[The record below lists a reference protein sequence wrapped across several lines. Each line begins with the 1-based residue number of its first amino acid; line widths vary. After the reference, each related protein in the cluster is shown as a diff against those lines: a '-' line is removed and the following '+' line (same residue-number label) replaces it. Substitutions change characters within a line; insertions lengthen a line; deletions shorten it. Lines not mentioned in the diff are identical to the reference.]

1 MANNNGG
8 RVCPKCGMNLGQ
20 RHLCPVCDNPAQK
33 DETTG
38 GSAASSSSQVGDYVS
53 GVIEFVEKHPEDW
66 DEEFIVFFNGLA
78 GKPDVNE
85 CYDACSKVSGIFK
98 IRMPDSGKIP
108 GSLARQ
114 VMADLQ
120 SVFPELTNDSAFAL
134 ACDVLKKRVTPA
146 PASPENTESG
156 ASDGGTVITPGKNS
170 QDRYQQL
177 KYELLEYDVRD
188 DFRKVTRKMNALL
201 KEFPDRFKED
211 YRNFY
216 IEIFL
221 GNVKLFHLFPGLSRF
236 CEPESLDKDI
246 SEMEDNVTFS
256 LGKNVRCPLAFFA
269 ALMNPEWNQFIRD
282 MQQTEIEGRRIS
294 EGRESFLGTDF
305 GFIGDHFNV
314 FYCAYGFDKPDR
326 KLRTSEALYINGP
339 SHERVWVSDD
349 TYQFVSDRD
358 NRYNSRWHELVPKG
372 KTVLILATG
381 ENIELRSPSNPDKT
395 DYSEGDLVDGLEYRC
410 TDYSYAYAK
419 GEFAYMVSPE

>member
-66 DEEFIVFFNGLA
+66 DEEFIEFFNGLA

-114 VMADLQ
+114 VMGDLQ
-120 SVFPELTNDSAFAL
+120 GVFPELTNDSAFAL

-156 ASDGGTVITPGKNS
+156 ASDGGTVITPGQNS
-170 QDRYQQL
+170 QDRYRQL

-201 KEFPDRFKED
+201 KEFPDRFRED
-211 YRNFY
+211 YSDFY
-216 IEIFL
+216 TEIFL
-221 GNVKLFHLFPGLSRF
+221 GNVNLFHLVPGLPRFYESESRYENRCAF
-236 CEPESLDKDI
+236 LFGEE
-246 SEMEDNVTFS
+246 
-256 LGKNVRCPLAFFA
+256 VRCPLAFFA
-269 ALMNPEWNQFIRD
+269 ALMNPEWNHFIKE
-282 MQQTEIEGRRIS
+282 MQWTKIKSPRIPA
-294 EGRESFLGTDF
+294 GREITFSLARSIGFLQDP
-305 GFIGDHFNV
+305 DNE

-339 SHERVWVSDD
+339 SHERVRVNAD

-358 NRYNSRWHELVPKG
+358 NRYYGKWHELVPKE